1 MGNSVRAVI
10 DRKQWFVTALFVF
23 MELLDFLSRSGLGG
37 TSMAEKYITEEQRAG
52 CQKVADAFAELYEL
66 TDVVVADAGRFGFVR
81 LQWFSEGEGFDSA
94 MAFSDSGELFEELWR
109 IWYEH
114 EVLTPVL
121 GTPLAELDYD
131 EIFQTLS
138 KDRQEEITEKKK
150 YFLAR
155 CKDAFS

>member
-1 MGNSVRAVI
+1 M
-10 DRKQWFVTALFVF
+10 
-23 MELLDFLSRSGLGG
+23 DFLSRSGK
-37 TSMAEKYITEEQRAG
+37 EHIW
-52 CQKVADAFAELYEL
+52 QKNILRKNNGQ
-66 TDVVVADAGRFGFVR
+66 DAGRFGFVR

-94 MAFSDSGELFEELWR
+94 MVFSDGGELFEELWR

-138 KDRQEEITEKKK
+138 KDRQEEISEKKK
-150 YFLAR
+150 YFLAL
-155 CKDAFS
+155 CKDALC

>member
-1 MGNSVRAVI
+1 
-10 DRKQWFVTALFVF
+10 
-23 MELLDFLSRSGLGG
+23 
-37 TSMAEKYITEEQRAG
+37 MAEKYITEEQRAR
-52 CQKVADAFAELYEL
+52 CRTVADAFAELYDL

-94 MAFSDSGELFEELWR
+94 MVFSDGGELFEELWR

-138 KDRQEEITEKKK
+138 KDRQKEILEKKTE
-150 YFLAR
+150 FIVR
-155 CKDAFS
+155 CKDAFD

>member
-1 MGNSVRAVI
+1 
-10 DRKQWFVTALFVF
+10 
-23 MELLDFLSRSGLGG
+23 
-37 TSMAEKYITEEQRAG
+37 MAEKYITEEQRAR
-52 CQKVADAFAELYEL
+52 CRKIADAFAELYDL
-66 TDVVVADAGRFGFVR
+66 ADVVVADAGRFGFVR

-94 MAFSDSGELFEELWR
+94 MVFSDGGELFEELWR

-138 KDRQEEITEKKK
+138 KDRQEEISEKKK
-150 YFLAR
+150 YFLDQ
-155 CKDAFS
+155 CKDAFG

>member
-1 MGNSVRAVI
+1 
-10 DRKQWFVTALFVF
+10 
-23 MELLDFLSRSGLGG
+23 
-37 TSMAEKYITEEQRAG
+37 MAEKYITEEQRAG
-52 CQKVADAFAELYEL
+52 CRKVADAFAELYEL

-94 MAFSDSGELFEELWR
+94 MVFSDGGELFEELWR

-138 KDRQEEITEKKK
+138 KDKQKEISEKLSISVKTIK
-150 YFLAR
+150 NQIWMSLQKLKE
-155 CKDAFS
+155 CLEMKEV

>member
-1 MGNSVRAVI
+1 
-10 DRKQWFVTALFVF
+10 
-23 MELLDFLSRSGLGG
+23 
-37 TSMAEKYITEEQRAG
+37 MAEKYITEEQRAG

-114 EVLTPVL
+114 EVLSYALPL
-121 GTPLAELDYD
+121 MRWSKGQQAMSGTLRITRKTV
-131 EIFQTLS
+131 IFG
-138 KDRQEEITEKKK
+138 
-150 YFLAR
+150 AR
-155 CKDAFS
+155 TA

>member
-1 MGNSVRAVI
+1 
-10 DRKQWFVTALFVF
+10 
-23 MELLDFLSRSGLGG
+23 
-37 TSMAEKYITEEQRAG
+37 MAEKFITEKQRAK
-52 CQKVADAFAELYEL
+52 CRKVADAFTELYEL
-66 TDVVVADAGRFGFVR
+66 TDVMVADAGRFGFGR

-94 MAFSDSGELFEELWR
+94 MVFSDSEELFEELWR

-138 KDRQEEITEKKK
+138 KDRQEEILEKKR
-150 YFLAR
+150 YFIAL
-155 CKDAFS
+155 CKDAFG